1 MKRKKNEATVSLVFS
16 KLELADSSKKLFS
29 LEITKKDDTNPIK
42 ASDLKYDEASKTLT
56 GKLTNLTK
64 GEYSISKLT
73 LNNVEVSL
81 SDELKKVEMTPT
93 PKKNEAIASGVKIGE
108 VKNGVAYIEV
118 TFSKFELADQNKKD
132 FVLEVNKNQNGTSAS
147 IKATDLTYNEQTKTL
162 SGKLNGLESNTNY
175 EISKLTLNGNEIKFD
190 QEELLKS
197 YVDQAKLIMSFN
209 KNDKKVNIKLENF
222 NILDSFQNNQ
232 PLLTFD
238 IEITKKDGITQVV
251 HKSLTKNQLLNKDG
265 LEIDLKDKM
274 NGTNVNYEVKLTNAK
289 LLNISIKEKAI
300 ETK

>member
-1 MKRKKNEATVSLVFS
+1 MDFGNAPTPSPTPTPTPTPEPTPTPKKDEVVISNVTFTKDEKKKDEATVSLVFS

-118 TFSKFELADQNKKD
+118 TFSKFELADQN
-132 FVLEVNKNQNGTSAS
+132 
-147 IKATDLTYNEQTKTL
+147 
-162 SGKLNGLESNTNY
+162 
-175 EISKLTLNGNEIKFD
+175 
-190 QEELLKS
+190 
-197 YVDQAKLIMSFN
+197 
-209 KNDKKVNIKLENF
+209 
-222 NILDSFQNNQ
+222 
-232 PLLTFD
+232 
-238 IEITKKDGITQVV
+238 
-251 HKSLTKNQLLNKDG
+251 
-265 LEIDLKDKM
+265 
-274 NGTNVNYEVKLTNAK
+274 
-289 LLNISIKEKAI
+289 
-300 ETK
+300 